1 MRRVLVAVDGSDN
14 ALRALDFAVDLARSG
29 PATELH
35 VMTVRAP
42 VRVYGEIAVYATE
55 EHMRELASQQVQAA
69 LDTAAGR
76 LASSDVRF
84 TLEQVEGP
92 PGETI
97 ARRADELGCKLI
109 VMGTHGRGRV
119 GSLLMGSVAQTV
131 VHLATVPVTLVK

>member
-1 MRRVLVAVDGSDN
+1 VRKVLVAIDGSDN
-14 ALRALDFAVDLARSG
+14 ALRALDFAVDFARSG

-35 VMTVRAP
+35 VLTVRAP

-55 EHMRELASQQVQAA
+55 GHMRDLASQQAQSA

-76 LASSDVRF
+76 LASAELQF

-92 PGETI
+92 PGESI
-97 ARRADELGCKLI
+97 ARRAAELGCKLI

-119 GSLLMGSVAQTV
+119 GSLLLGSVAQTV